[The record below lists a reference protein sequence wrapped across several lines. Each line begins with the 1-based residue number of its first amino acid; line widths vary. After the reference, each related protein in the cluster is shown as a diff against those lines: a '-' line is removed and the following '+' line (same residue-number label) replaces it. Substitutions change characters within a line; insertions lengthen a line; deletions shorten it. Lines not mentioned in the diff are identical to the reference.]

1 MTVES
6 SIKLLLIFSRRF
18 RSAMMWSGA
27 YDADDA
33 APWLLREALPVGG
46 GDPWPWW
53 AGSGKLRGG
62 GAAASSTT
70 MPPLPAGCAEPVTKF
85 QLTNGRLLVLP
96 LGGGARLNELG
107 DCGQEPWPSLAAAG
121 ARSLLKNDLQECFDF
136 F

>member
-1 MTVES
+1 MQN
-6 SIKLLLIFSRRF
+6 I
-18 RSAMMWSGA
+18 
-27 YDADDA
+27 
-33 APWLLREALPVGG
+33 PALGG
-46 GDPWPWW
+46 GDRW

-62 GAAASSTT
+62 WGGGLLHRA
-70 MPPLPAGCAEPVTKF
+70 MPPLPGCAEPVMKF

-121 ARSLLKNDLQECFDF
+121 ARSLLKNDLQERFDF

>member
-6 SIKLLLIFSRRF
+6 SIKRLLIFSRRF
-18 RSAMMWSGA
+18 RSAMMWSRA
-27 YDADDA
+27 YDAGDA
-33 APWLLREALPVGG
+33 APRLLREALRLVGG
-46 GDPWPWW
+46 GDPW

-62 GAAASSTT
+62 GAAASST
-70 MPPLPAGCAEPVTKF
+70 MAPLPGCAEPVTKF
-85 QLTNGRLLVLP
+85 QLTNGRLVLL
-96 LGGGARLNELG
+96 LGGRARLINELGG

>member
-6 SIKLLLIFSRRF
+6 SIKRLLIFSRRF
-18 RSAMMWSGA
+18 RSAMMWSRA
-27 YDADDA
+27 YDAGDA
-33 APWLLREALPVGG
+33 APRLLREALRLVGG
-46 GDPWPWW
+46 GDPW

-62 GAAASSTT
+62 GAAASST
-70 MPPLPAGCAEPVTKF
+70 MAPLPGCAEPVMKF